1 MAGSSGGFP
10 SCGMNLQIAT
20 PRGDFQQPLI
30 DPYQQVLGSGFP
42 LAGFGQRD
50 GADSV
55 GDLSAVVLKQER

>member
-1 MAGSSGGFP
+1 MEDEVANADAREHLKDSLANPHEEILS
-10 SCGMNLQIAT
+10 A
-20 PRGDFQQPLI
+20 
-30 DPYQQVLGSGFP
+30 GFP